1 VNTFAGISCPKLHL
15 KGVNISPEFFAETAY
30 IRPFQRIERAGTTMA
45 PPSYTPYNPAD
56 HGPPSALLPE
66 EVFGHVD
73 VATLGD
79 ITRYLRESE
88 SQDDTELATWIQ
100 RNYLHGL
107 RKDQSTATIRTPEG
121 FAQLDRAYRRVRSLT
136 NKAQDKWPFFDR
148 NFKQMST
155 ATVRNNARGEAAP
168 GVLFN
173 KNGMRRPSGLGEQPQ
188 ASSTRNG
195 VDTPK
200 SE

>member
-1 VNTFAGISCPKLHL
+1 LQFQ
-15 KGVNISPEFFAETAY
+15 SPFSTYTKPTA
-30 IRPFQRIERAGTTMA
+30 AMA
-45 PPSYTPYNPAD
+45 PASYTPYNPAAY
-56 HGPPSALLPE
+56 GPLSALLPE
-66 EVFGHVD
+66 DVFGHVD

-88 SQDDTELATWIQ
+88 SQDDIELATWIQ

-136 NKAQDKWPFFDR
+136 NKAQDKWPFFDK

-155 ATVRNNARGEAAP
+155 STVRNNARGEASP

-173 KNGMRRPSGLGEQPQ
+173 KDGMRRSSGLGEQPQ
-188 ASSTRNG
+188 ASFNNNG
-195 VDTPK
+195 ERDNCKTQARLTDSRIHSISRPSASGTVWG
-200 SE
+200 

>member
-1 VNTFAGISCPKLHL
+1 
-15 KGVNISPEFFAETAY
+15 
-30 IRPFQRIERAGTTMA
+30 MA
-45 PPSYTPYNPAD
+45 PTSYTPYNPAAHD
-56 HGPPSALLPE
+56 PQLLPE

-79 ITRYLRESE
+79 ITRYLHESE

-100 RNYLHGL
+100 RNYLDGL
-107 RKDQSTATIRTPEG
+107 KKDQSTATIRTSEG

-136 NKAQDKWPFFDR
+136 NKAQDKWPFFDK

-168 GVLFN
+168 GVSFN
-173 KNGMRRPSGLGEQPQ
+173 KDGMARPSGLEQPQ
-188 ASSTRNG
+188 TSSQDNG
-195 VDTPK
+195 FGTPNGN
-200 SE
+200 